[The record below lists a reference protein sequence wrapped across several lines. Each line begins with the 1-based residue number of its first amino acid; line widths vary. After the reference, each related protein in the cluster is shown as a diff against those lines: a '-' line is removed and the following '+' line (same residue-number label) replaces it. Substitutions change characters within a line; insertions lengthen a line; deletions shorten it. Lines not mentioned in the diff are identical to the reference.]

1 MVSNLVIVVEGSCK
15 RGDAFQDAQFV
26 KIKEELENDVRKS
39 EQNLNQETNLKCPD
53 DTR

>member
-1 MVSNLVIVVEGSCK
+1 MIVVEGSCK
-15 RGDAFQDAQFV
+15 RGNVLQDAQFV

-39 EQNLNQETNLKCPD
+39 EQSLNQVTNLKCPD